1 MYLGHMRTIVLAL
14 LCFAAPAL
22 AQVDE
27 EKAVLETID
36 RFFASMT
43 ARDTAAMSTT
53 MLHDGSLHIAA
64 DDASNPAR
72 TVAFSAYLAKLSQG
86 TERYVERYWDPL
98 VRVDGTVAS
107 ATMPYDFHVDG
118 KFSHCGVDLFTL
130 VKGPEGWRIAT
141 VAFTRQAENCR
152 ASPLGPFKP

>member
-1 MYLGHMRTIVLAL
+1 MLVL
-14 LCFAAPAL
+14 LCFAAPAM

-27 EKAVLETID
+27 EKALLETID

-43 ARDTAAMSTT
+43 ARDTAAMSATV
-53 MLHDGSLHIAA
+53 LHDGSLHIAA
-64 DDASNPAR
+64 EDASKPAR

-86 TERYVERYWDPL
+86 TERYQERYWDPL

-130 VKGPEGWRIAT
+130 VKGPEGWRIAS
-141 VAFTRQAENCR
+141 VAFTRQAENCP